1 VVPDEQTNQ
10 EAMIVEEAGEGPVG
24 RHVRMAHATFK
35 GEHQIAEYV
44 AQLEIGECAGIL
56 AAAPEGLPP
65 LAARRDEC
73 RVGPG
78 ERRSFEE
85 VIRTWTECVL
95 SGVEGG

>member
-1 VVPDEQTNQ
+1 
-10 EAMIVEEAGEGPVG
+10 MEEASEHTLG
-24 RHVRMAHATFK
+24 RHVQIAHAAFK

-44 AQLEIGECAGIL
+44 AQLQIEECASIL
-56 AAAPEGLPP
+56 AATPDALPL
-65 LAARRDEC
+65 LAARRDES

-85 VIRTWTECVL
+85 VIRTWTELVL

>member
-1 VVPDEQTNQ
+1 MSRRRAGGDDL
-10 EAMIVEEAGEGPVG
+10 IVEETGEHTLG
-24 RHVRMAHATFK
+24 RHVQLAHAAFK

-44 AQLEIGECAGIL
+44 ARLEIGECARIL
-56 AAAPEGLPP
+56 LAAPEGLPQ

-78 ERRSFEE
+78 ETRSFEE